1 MIDRRQRREVTDR
14 IIVIAAESLESVNDW
29 RPQTAET
36 AWRLAFKTWLLAND
50 AISLTRKRVSPSLP
64 PQPVS

>member
-1 MIDRRQRREVTDR
+1 MTDR

-36 AWRLAFKTWLLAND
+36 AWRLAFKTWLPAHE
-50 AISLTRKRVSPSLP
+50 AIRLTQERVSPVCR
-64 PQPVS
+64 PQPVPSSAWLHTE